1 MIDALGLGLGRHVSA
16 ATGDLVVMRHHVT
29 IFAGRLGDR
38 ILGLGGNQDHRV
50 KIKAYPARRILAFVR
65 L

>member
-1 MIDALGLGLGRHVSA
+1 
-16 ATGDLVVMRHHVT
+16 VVMRHHVT